1 MDSSLLCTNDPQ
13 WSAEPLTDGQTGVL
27 VYEPGTETPSVL
39 SNPAENN
46 TTNISTDEKLADSDT
61 LNYSVY
67 STSQKAAFRGPCCFD
82 ASEPES
88 EALPPLPD
96 LCNDFI
102 SALSCSTKLHVE
114 TETSPV
120 YCLKNKI
127 NTTESENLDSLEVPA
142 PLSDLHIFES
152 DTQDFILTHKTNPH
166 KITHPKYQPSGEGKA
181 DQDCDA
187 HVPMCYLEGTETQ
200 CQSGFREEQVS
211 KNNVSEGSQCDEL
224 RAPAVDAWEVDWMS
238 ENNVRSGKAEV
249 TNLTLQRQRSNSPAE
264 LWLDACQYLTGE
276 DAEDK
281 EVLDHPAL
289 SNSLQESDYN
299 PSDSRRVGWSPVER
313 WSSVDSWAS
322 ALSDWAGIIEDPP
335 EEITAAFAEI
345 GAEINALTQA
355 LQEVTTHLEPETLQ
369 EDPKAIKVEEK
380 QQTMGVQDQP
390 LKTPDIPESFIPCE
404 QRSFSLCLEASRL
417 ELHNRGSQSVELL
430 CAREGELEAEEL
442 QSSQAESSP
451 CSALQ
456 NISAGFSSVRAD
468 SDADLNE
475 VTLNAG
481 TVSSGCLDLPQLD
494 RYLKSFEQDLLSS
507 AEKQPIELKITEDVD
522 LNAQRQLGLQKAFED
537 DLGDLCKVSH
547 EFTFPQQGSVTEQQ
561 IKGDKSQTDL
571 SIFFAP
577 EPGVDTPINVS
588 FNTFRDSVGGNQ
600 VESSSPELIMCL
612 APLGDNSALDCRTSS
627 SLKEDQSCTKTYL
640 NDSTGCGHVRDW
652 TPFPTLD
659 GITNKQFLEGHEE
672 LIHKKQNTITTEKF
686 SPDEL
691 QELQAEETVWP
702 FLSVTEEISDLS
714 RDLARFTVFPGDHL
728 FISEKD
734 HVACITLD
742 LNDPFIPWFPEPIFP
757 AAESEQTELKMPHK
771 TSKNPSDSKTRSK
784 KEKLAGHHH
793 GVQAPKKQES
803 TSQHVSNQQTRKQ
816 QDSHPATGENRVIEN
831 SEAGLEPKEVK
842 LVMETGVGTEKGMSK
857 PHGKKKKKH
866 GHKTTVKHEAEA
878 SVDLEHGGKPKT
890 AKGKVDM
897 FEAKLGLKAGK
908 AQRDETQSVVTET
921 KTQQPDGKVP
931 QGAPHLSDHK
941 EFVND
946 DVIKKRRM
954 SGDKFG
960 KILSVLES
968 KLPKTDTSLKAKG
981 EETQTEIT
989 AVQKKAYSEVV
1000 KQKIPSKEDPKVVEP
1015 IQAVPVSGDPQSTC
1029 LWCQFAG
1036 VHSDYTVTWS
1046 RDGTPLAQINR
1057 SAGDESR
1064 VSMIIT
1070 NASHKDLGKY
1080 MCQLS
1085 CSHGSVNLDYVLTY
1099 EVLSEIVIPA
1109 SPKIISSLPEELCSE
1124 EEDAHC
1130 SRLLFKEN
1138 FLSDQYFGENHP
1150 ISILTEKVHFGEG
1163 MHRRAF
1169 RTKLKAGQIPLLVPG
1184 HSCVLKVHNA
1194 ISYGTKNN
1202 DELLQKNFNLAV
1214 EECQVQ
1220 NTAREY
1226 IKAYTSA
1233 AQSVEAF
1240 GDVPEIIPIY
1250 LVHRPSNDIPYA
1262 TLEEELIGDFVK
1274 YSVKDGK
1281 EINVMRRDS
1290 EAGQKCCAFQHWV
1303 YHNTEGNL
1311 LVTDM
1316 QGVGMKLTDVGIATC
1331 KKGYKGFKGNC
1342 ATSFIDQ
1349 FKALHQCNKYC
1360 EILGLK
1366 SLQPKPKKVSVAP
1379 KPKPPPSANPK
1390 KKTFGTTVKNKS

>member
-1 MDSSLLCTNDPQ
+1 MDPSQLCTNDPE
-13 WSAEPLTDGQTGVL
+13 WSAGPFTDNQTIVQVHEPETLSGQSI
-27 VYEPGTETPSVL
+27 PD
-39 SNPAENN
+39 END
-46 TTNISTDEKLADSDT
+46 TINISTNEKLSDSDS
-61 LNYSVY
+61 LNYS
-67 STSQKAAFRGPCCFD
+67 SCSMSLCLEPSQKSAFVGPCCMD
-82 ASEPES
+82 PLEPES
-88 EALPPLPD
+88 EAVPPLPD
-96 LCNDFI
+96 LCRDSI
-102 SALSCSTKLHVE
+102 PALSSTTELYVE
-114 TETSPV
+114 PETSPV

-127 NTTESENLDSLEVPA
+127 SLTESDNLDNVEVPA
-142 PLSDLHIFES
+142 PLSDLFIFES
-152 DTQDFILTHKTNPH
+152 DTQDFILTNTTDPLKT
-166 KITHPKYQPSGEGKA
+166 THPEYQSTLQSGVGKA
-181 DQDCDA
+181 DQDSDA
-187 HVPMCYLEGTETQ
+187 HVPMCYLEGIKTQ
-200 CQSGFREEQVS
+200 CQSGFTEEQVS
-211 KNNVSEGSQCDEL
+211 ENNVSEASQCDEL
-224 RAPAVDAWEVDWMS
+224 RAPVVDAWEVDWMS
-238 ENNVRSGKAEV
+238 ESDVRSVKAEV
-249 TNLTLQRQRSNSPAE
+249 TALTLQRQHSISPAE
-264 LWLDACQYLTGE
+264 IWMDACQYLTGE

-281 EVLDHPAL
+281 EDVDHQAL
-289 SNSLQESDYN
+289 SDSLQESDYSPGDN
-299 PSDSRRVGWSPVER
+299 RRVGWSPVER

-322 ALSDWAGIIEDPP
+322 ALSDWTGVIEDPP

-345 GAEINALTQA
+345 GAEIDALTQA

-369 EDPKAIKVEEK
+369 DDLRATEVEER

-390 LKTPDIPESFIPCE
+390 LKTPDIQESLIPSE
-404 QRSFSLCLEASRL
+404 QSYLSLCLVGSRP
-417 ELHNRGSQSVELL
+417 ELHDSGASHRVEPL
-430 CAREGELEAEEL
+430 CTCGGELEAEEL
-442 QSSQAESSP
+442 LSSQAESSP

-456 NISAGFSSVRAD
+456 NIPAGSFSVGAD
-468 SDADLNE
+468 SDAGMIE

-481 TVSSGCLDLPQLD
+481 TVSSGCLDLPRLD
-494 RYLKSFEQDLLSS
+494 RYSKTFEQDLFSS
-507 AEKQPIELKITEDVD
+507 EENHPIELKITEDVD
-522 LNAQRQLGLQKAFED
+522 LNTHRDLVLQEVF
-537 DLGDLCKVSH
+537 GDVLWK
-547 EFTFPQQGSVTEQQ
+547 GSVTEEQ

-571 SIFFAP
+571 SIFSAHKP
-577 EPGVDTPINVS
+577 EVDTPTNVL
-588 FNTFRDSVGGNQ
+588 FNTFPDPVGASQ
-600 VESSSPELIMCL
+600 VESGSPELIMCL
-612 APLGDNSALDCRTSS
+612 APLSGNSALDCRTSS
-627 SLKEDQSCTKTYL
+627 SLEGNQSCTKTYL
-640 NDSTGCGHVRDW
+640 SDSICCGHVRDC
-652 TPFPTLD
+652 TPFPILG

-672 LIHKKQNTITTEKF
+672 LIHKKQNTINTDEKLP
-686 SPDEL
+686 PDEL
-691 QELQAEETVWP
+691 QELQVGDTVWP
-702 FLSVTEEISDLS
+702 FLSATDEIKDFTTNLV
-714 RDLARFTVFPGDHL
+714 RFTVFPGDHL

-734 HVACITLD
+734 RVACITLN
-742 LNDPFIPWFPEPIFP
+742 LNNPFIPWISEPIFT
-757 AAESEQTELKMPHK
+757 AAESEQTQLKMPHK

-784 KEKLAGHHH
+784 KDKSSGH
-793 GVQAPKKQES
+793 GTQAAKKQES
-803 TSQHVSNQQTRKQ
+803 TLQNISNQQTWKQ
-816 QDSHPATGENRVIEN
+816 QESHLATGENHVIEN
-831 SEAGLEPKEVK
+831 IEAGLEAKEAKV
-842 LVMETGVGTEKGMSK
+842 VMETGVGTEKGTGK
-857 PHGKKKKKH
+857 THGKKKKKH
-866 GHKTTVKHEAEA
+866 GHKTTAKHETEA
-878 SVDLEHGGKPKT
+878 SVDVEHGAKPKS

-897 FEAKLGLKAGK
+897 FEGIKAGK
-908 AQRDETQSVVTET
+908 VQWDENQSVVVEA
-921 KTQQPDGKVP
+921 KTQQPDDKVP
-931 QGAPHLSDHK
+931 QEAPHLSDLH
-941 EFVND
+941 ELTND
-946 DVIKKRRM
+946 DVIKKRRV

-968 KLPKTDTSLKAKG
+968 KLSKTDTSLKAKG
-981 EETQTEIT
+981 EETQPETT
-989 AVQKKAYSEVV
+989 AVQKKAHGEVV
-1000 KQKIPSKEDPKVVEP
+1000 KQKIPPKEGPKVVEP
-1015 IQAVPVSGDPQSTC
+1015 IQVVSVSGDPQSMC

-1046 RDGTPLAQINR
+1046 RDGAPLAQINR
-1057 SAGDESR
+1057 SAEDESR
-1064 VSMIIT
+1064 VSVIIT

-1080 MCQLS
+1080 ECQLS
-1085 CSHGSVNLDYVLTY
+1085 CSLGSVYLDYVLTY

-1109 SPKIISSLPEELCSE
+1109 SPKIILSIPEELCSE

-1130 SRLLFKEN
+1130 SRLLFKDD

-1194 ISYGTKNN
+1194 ISYRTNNN
-1202 DELLQKNFNLAV
+1202 DDLLQKNFHLAV

-1366 SLQPKPKKVSVAP
+1366 SLQPKPKKISAAP
-1379 KPKPPPSANPK
+1379 KPKPPPSAIPK
-1390 KKTFGTTVKNKS
+1390 KKTFGPTVKNKS